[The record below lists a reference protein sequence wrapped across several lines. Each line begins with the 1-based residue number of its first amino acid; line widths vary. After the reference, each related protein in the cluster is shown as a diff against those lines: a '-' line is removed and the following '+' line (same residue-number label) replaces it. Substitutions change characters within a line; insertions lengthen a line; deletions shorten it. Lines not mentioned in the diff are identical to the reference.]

1 MRKKWNLCLKG
12 KRCLML
18 GLALALSALFL
29 CFLSLKDVPH
39 EIRQSFSATG
49 VNRLPE
55 NQKTPQGTVLINEAD
70 AEELQQLPGIGET
83 LASAIVEER
92 IDHGPFYY
100 PEDLLSVKGIGQSK
114 LQKILPY
121 LTFDEEGE

>member
-1 MRKKWNLCLKG
+1 MFG
-12 KRCLML
+12 IA
-18 GLALALSALFL
+18 LALAALFL

-39 EIRQSFSATG
+39 GIRQSFSATG
-49 VNRLPE
+49 VSRLPE
-55 NQKTPQGTVLINEAD
+55 DRKKPQGTVRINEAD
-70 AEELQQLPGIGET
+70 AEELKQLPGIGET

-114 LQKILPY
+114 FKTILPY